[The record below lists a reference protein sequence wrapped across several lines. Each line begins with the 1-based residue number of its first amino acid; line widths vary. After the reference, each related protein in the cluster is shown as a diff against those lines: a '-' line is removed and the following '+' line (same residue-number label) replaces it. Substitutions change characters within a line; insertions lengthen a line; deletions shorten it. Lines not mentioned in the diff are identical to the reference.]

1 MNAIAR
7 LIAHR
12 DASTYRP
19 GMTFRAS
26 KLEPWQLEA
35 ARRLAELVSESG
47 LRQEHL
53 AERLGVASTGQISQM
68 LTGKRPIS
76 IVHAAKFAASLGCRV
91 DDFSIELADQ
101 IRSLAA
107 MVKWPENS
115 AKIWPFMT
123 RPSDYERL
131 SPQYKREIAQHLE
144 ERVLL
149 TDMKSSDPAA
159 PDADEQ
165 APRRGRRKR
174 AA

>member
-1 MNAIAR
+1 
-7 LIAHR
+7 
-12 DASTYRP
+12 
-19 GMTFRAS
+19 
-26 KLEPWQLEA
+26 
-35 ARRLAELVSESG
+35 
-47 LRQEHL
+47 
-53 AERLGVASTGQISQM
+53 M